1 MTARGICRE
10 RRREMQTQ
18 IDTRFVETDE
28 FLDLL
33 LSWRKLTRWDDAVGN
48 VRGLVDRQSGMRFL
62 IEQEKLGLR

>member
-18 IDTRFVETDE
+18 TDTRFVETDE

-62 IEQEKLGLR
+62 IEQEKLGIL